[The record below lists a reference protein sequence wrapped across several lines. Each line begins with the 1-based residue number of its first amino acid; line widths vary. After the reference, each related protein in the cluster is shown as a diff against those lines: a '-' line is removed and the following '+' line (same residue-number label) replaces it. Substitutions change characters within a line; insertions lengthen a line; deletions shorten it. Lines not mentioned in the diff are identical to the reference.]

1 MKQKECFHFTRLER
15 AYGIRDNGLEV
26 RLEENSKTVGDKK
39 PKVSYSIS
47 KIGAIGLISN
57 FYEVYTNYKTGARH
71 PRKDKPGEEET
82 YESIMKSSNFEDF
95 LGKGM
100 YLLFDG
106 TGIENTGGNT
116 GEGGI
121 YDASTTT
128 PIAPKNLQVGL
139 IINNDTGEISYS
151 KFDYIHFLMSTMT
164 EEELS
169 KMILPMQERYEIY
182 YKDHKAQIDNFKNGN
197 FSKGQVS
204 MTDFCRLF
212 KDDID
217 KSLETQRKSW
227 ELSSEELNKYNVGA
241 KKILLN
247 LQDNKNKGKD
257 SEDIELQV

>member
-1 MKQKECFHFTRLER
+1 MEQKECFHFTRLER
-15 AYGIRDNGLEV
+15 AYGIRDKGLEV
-26 RLEENSKTVGDKK
+26 RLEENSKSVGDQK

-106 TGIENTGGNT
+106 TGMENTGGNR
-116 GEGGI
+116 GNGGI

-128 PIAPKNLQVGL
+128 PIAPENLQVGL
-139 IINNDTGEISYS
+139 IKNNDTGEISYS
-151 KFDYIHFLMSTMT
+151 KFDYIHFLMSSMT
-164 EEELS
+164 EEEFS
-169 KMILPMQERYEIY
+169 EMIPPMQERYEIY

-197 FSKGQVS
+197 FSKGQVNIAN
-204 MTDFCRLF
+204 FCKIF

-217 KSLETQRKSW
+217 KSLGIKRKSW
-227 ELSSEELNKYNVGA
+227 ELSGEELNKYNVGA
-241 KKILLN
+241 NKVLLN
-247 LQDNKNKGKD
+247 LQNSKNKEKN